1 LIQRA
6 VLTNFMFNVGG
17 TVLPLAASLV
27 TVPIYIA
34 QIGAE
39 RYGILAIVW
48 LLLGYFGFLDFGLS
62 RASTNALS
70 RIEPSNNLER
80 GKVIVTALY
89 LNAALG
95 LLGGL
100 ILYAASGFLMSR
112 FANLSTGLAAEV
124 HAAMPWVA
132 LMLPVALVSGIGAG
146 ALESRERFLASNMFQ
161 TVGGVLGQVVP
172 VLCALF
178 ISPSLTVVIPA
189 ALLTRLACT
198 VGIWVFVVR
207 MEAPVNFACFDRA
220 RVRAL
225 IGYGAWVSV
234 SSLLSPLLETF
245 DQILIGALLG
255 PAAIAHYAVPMSLSL
270 RTQVMALALAKTLF
284 PRLSR
289 LNPAEAKILAR
300 RAIVTL
306 SFAFGAVCGSAILLV
321 DPFLKLWVGADF
333 ATQAAPVAQILMVGA
348 FFNGIAFLP
357 FSLLQGQG
365 RPDLAAK
372 IHAAEV
378 VPFLGAVYL
387 LTTQL
392 GLAGAALAWTLRTTI
407 DCVAML
413 RVSRCLTVDLW
424 HAFPAFML
432 VGVSWL
438 VASNWPATGGIALA
452 EAVVV
457 GLAFATS
464 ALLFDQTSRGIV
476 HRAVQA
482 GWMLLHRASRRWRL
496 S

>member
-1 LIQRA
+1 
-6 VLTNFMFNVGG
+6 MFNVGG

-70 RIEPSNNLER
+70 RIDHSNNAER

-112 FANLSTGLAAEV
+112 FANLSSGLAMEV
-124 HAAMPWVA
+124 QTAMPWVA
-132 LMLPVALVSGIGAG
+132 AMLPVALVSGIGAG
-146 ALESRERFLASNMFQ
+146 AIESRERFLVSNTFQ
-161 TVGGVLGQVVP
+161 TIGGVLGQVVP
-172 VLCALF
+172 VLCALL

-198 VGIWVFVVR
+198 IAIWIFVVR
-207 MEAPVNFACFDRA
+207 SEAPISFARFDRV
-220 RVRAL
+220 RVREL

-289 LNPAEAKILAR
+289 LGPAEAKLLAGK
-300 RAIVTL
+300 AIVTL
-306 SFAFGAVCGSAILLV
+306 SFWFGAVCGPAILLV
-321 DPFLKLWVGADF
+321 GPFLRLWVGEDF
-333 ATQAAPVAQILMVGA
+333 ATQATPVAQILMVGA
-348 FFNGIAFLP
+348 FFNGLAFLP

-372 IHAAEV
+372 LHAAEV
-378 VPFLGAVYL
+378 VPFLGCVYL
-387 LTTQL
+387 LTTQW

-413 RVSRCLTVDLW
+413 RIGRCLTGNL
-424 HAFPAFML
+424 AAALPALLL
-432 VGVSWL
+432 VGSSWFL
-438 VASNWPATGGIALA
+438 ASMWPAAGGIALA
-452 EAVVV
+452 EAVTM
-457 GLAFATS
+457 GFAFVAF
-464 ALLFDQTSRGIV
+464 ALLFDSTSRV
-476 HRAVQA
+476 VLHRALPA
-482 GWMLLHRASRRWRL
+482 GTVLWHRASRRWRL
-496 S
+496 G